1 MIDKKKDG
9 NMSIENVKKKL
20 EALEKELFCNKA
32 VKLDSANL
40 ILKFG
45 VNNYLNLVEQIN
57 SYKPKSIIHKMDASA
72 KYLVRERFGKEAFN
86 RINKLIDDGIV
97 ELTPAKRECD
107 PYLIQACL
115 REKDS
120 VLVSLDGLTDF
131 NRFWISPLRV
141 IKPVKI
147 NSRFYFDLDLKA
159 ALART
164 ANGDKTTCTNAKT
177 NNLEKTTPAPSASGI
192 EILYRLSAS
201 TRKLDLYTSEEG
213 A

>member
-120 VLVSLDGLTDF
+120 VLVSLDAFNDF

-141 IKPVKI
+141 IKPVKF
-147 NSRFYFDLDLKA
+147 NSRFYFNHIDLKA
-159 ALART
+159 PLDKT
-164 ANGDKTTCTNAKT
+164 ANGDKTAT
-177 NNLEKTTPAPSASGI
+177 NNLENPTPVPSASGI
-192 EILYRLSAS
+192 EFLDRLSDS
-201 TRKLDLYTSEEG
+201 TGELDLYTSEEG